1 MDQVRKNFWTEFN
14 IHEQNDNAA
23 TKGSEDPRAAVK
35 ASSKAGTGS
44 VNITVTGSVV
54 SDNPLKLDFIDIVG
68 LDGIEED
75 MKVVVPGLP
84 DGGAL
89 PKWV

>member
-1 MDQVRKNFWTEFN
+1 M
-14 IHEQNDNAA
+14 
-23 TKGSEDPRAAVK
+23 
-35 ASSKAGTGS
+35 SKAGTGS

-89 PKWV
+89 PK